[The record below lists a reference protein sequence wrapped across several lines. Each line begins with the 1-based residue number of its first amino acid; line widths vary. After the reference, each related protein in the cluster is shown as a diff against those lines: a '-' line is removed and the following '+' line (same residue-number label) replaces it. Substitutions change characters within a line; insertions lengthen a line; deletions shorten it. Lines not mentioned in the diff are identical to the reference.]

1 MNIQP
6 VEVDTIGV
14 YCIKFLT
21 SQNVELGGSY
31 NQSQCVNTTSIPNGN
46 GKYVASFV
54 IPDGNYVIPKIR
66 VYKNS
71 LDGFY
76 KDFTNVVINCDPT
89 TTAPGAT
96 TTSTTSTTT
105 AAPVN
110 YQISNLLWQP
120 DNVEDN
126 FLDISV
132 VSLGNGFVKF
142 VDNGDNQGLNV
153 YYKINGASNP
163 VDARVLSQN
172 PIPANEEINILKYG
186 YSPLVSNVNDPN
198 GIAWRLY
205 FDSANPLPVKI
216 ASYTSKVYYNAP

>member
-6 VEVDTIGV
+6 VEVDALGV

-21 SQNVELGGSY
+21 SGNVELGGSY
-31 NQSQCVNTTSIPNGN
+31 IQSQCVNSVLNTDTGKFIASFIIPNGN
-46 GKYVASFV
+46 YT
-54 IPDGNYVIPKIR
+54 IPKIR
-66 VYKNS
+66 IFKNS
-71 LDGFY
+71 IEGFSR
-76 KDFTNVVINCDPT
+76 DFTNIIVSCDPT
-89 TTAPGAT
+89 TTLPGAT

-105 AAPVN
+105 AAPID
-110 YQISNLLWQP
+110 YQLSNILWEP
-120 DNVEDN
+120 DSEEDD
-126 FLDISV
+126 FFEIEV

-142 VDNGDNQGLNV
+142 VDNGNNQGLNV

-172 PIPANEEINILKYG
+172 PIPANEEVHILKYG

-216 ASYTSKVYYNAP
+216 GSYTSKVYYNAP